1 MALPLLKSF
10 IPPDDI
16 PAGEPAPPAFP
27 SLARGFLDEHET
39 TTLVRAEA
47 RAAALCG
54 ALERFVGI
62 VSELLPGLGEDDL
75 FRAFEQI
82 EAEDMMNRPALSA
95 HLHEAEERRAR
106 IAALKNGSL
115 KPRALQLYDRE
126 IRILRRALASF
137 DWAKEQMEI
146 LRDAV
151 LVRETQ
157 EFSARGFWG
166 EDDES

>member
-1 MALPLLKSF
+1 MGLPLLKSF

-16 PAGEPAPPAFP
+16 QDEPAPPVFP
-27 SLARGFLDEHET
+27 SLARGFLDEQET
-39 TTLVRAEA
+39 ILVRAEA

-62 VSELLPGLGEDDL
+62 VSELLPGLGEADL
-75 FRAFEQI
+75 VRAFEQI
-82 EAEDMMNRPALSA
+82 EVEDAMNRPALSA
-95 HLHEAEERRAR
+95 HLHDAEERRAR

-115 KPRALQLYDRE
+115 KPRAVQLYDQE
-126 IRILRRALASF
+126 VRILRRALASF

-151 LVRETQ
+151 LVREAQ